1 MTAGCAIGLGN
12 VWRFPYITGQYGGGL
27 FVFLYLFFLAVL
39 GFPVMMMELSLG
51 RAGRSTFPGAFRNL
65 QNKNV
70 RFRWDFPA
78 YLLFSGN
85 MFLLMFYTVISGWL
99 LAYACYFAVG
109 KFRTMDAAQCQAF
122 FENFLASP
130 GLQTLFMLIVLGLT
144 VFVCM
149 GGVRKMI
156 EKVIKVMMIGLFLL
170 LLLLVVQSLRLP
182 NAMQGVRFFLYPDVN
197 KFLSDGVWATVHAA
211 MAQAFFTLSLGVGSI
226 AICGSYIGRDR
237 SLPAEGVWI
246 ISLDTLMAICSGLII
261 FPCCAAYAIAPNA
274 GPPSFS
280 LPCRMSFTTW
290 RAVRSGV
297 FFSSCF
303 FPLPRYQL

>member
-211 MAQAFFTLSLGVGSI
+211 MAH
-226 AICGSYIGRDR
+226 
-237 SLPAEGVWI
+237 
-246 ISLDTLMAICSGLII
+246 
-261 FPCCAAYAIAPNA
+261 
-274 GPPSFS
+274 
-280 LPCRMSFTTW
+280 
-290 RAVRSGV
+290 
-297 FFSSCF
+297 
-303 FPLPRYQL
+303 